1 MHAKLLIDGG
11 LVAGEG
17 HPERILNPASG
28 ECIAEV
34 PEASPRSISAAAAD
48 RKIKRAMRKG
58 G

>member
-1 MHAKLLIDGG
+1 MQTKLLIDGV
-11 LVAGEG
+11 LVAGKG